1 MSADSLLQ
9 ALTWALYLLLAAV
22 TIKAA
27 VLRPRRFPVDT
38 ALFFSAAALIIL
50 DSALTSVIGSPPA
63 YLGLVVFVLL
73 MVLPF
78 LLLRLIDDFAA
89 LPRWVMAAALIGL
102 ALSVAVIVAVPA
114 PLPGWAILLL
124 VLYFA
129 ILGFLATG
137 VAIHEAR
144 RAAGVTQRRLQAI
157 AGGSFML
164 GATIVAAGLA
174 QFMPALA
181 GVWSVLSVM
190 GGLLSGLAYFL
201 GFAPPATLRRAWQEP
216 ELRAFLA
223 DAARLPQLD
232 DTAAILRALEQGAA
246 MALGVPTA
254 TIGIWDEGR
263 QRLRFPN
270 LSDDGLEVPSGVT
283 IAGRAYAQ
291 QVAIFSANAARDDPA
306 NAAAY
311 RAAKATSVL
320 AAPITAGSQR
330 LGVLVAY
337 AAQPPLFAEDDLT
350 LVHLLARQ
358 AAVILD
364 YVRLYDMSRQRAQ
377 EMERLYEGAT
387 QAAREREQLVKE
399 QTARAE
405 AEAAVR
411 ARDEFLFVAAHEL
424 RTPMTSLRSF
434 VQILLRQAE
443 RRGEV
448 QPARLEEALRTIE
461 RQTAKM
467 TNLVAQLLDVSR
479 LSTGKLLLDRHTTDV
494 TDLVAAAVLAA
505 QARTT
510 MHTLLL
516 DAPPQ
521 LLASVDPIRFE
532 QVAVNLIDNAIRY
545 SPEGGAIDVALARD
559 DDRLQL
565 TVRDRGIGIPPEKRD
580 HIFDRFYQAHPGDY
594 YGGLG
599 LGLYIAR
606 EIVELHGGAIS
617 AEYPADG
624 GVRFTITVPIK
635 EKEAE
640 GMVTTDGRPALR
652 LPEAPRTLAPNP
664 GVAGEPDAAGTPDR
678 ERSG

>member
-9 ALTWALYLLLAAV
+9 ALTWALYLLLATV
-22 TIKAA
+22 TIRAA
-27 VLRPRRFPVDT
+27 VLRPRRFQIDT
-38 ALFFSAAALIIL
+38 ALFFAAAALIIL
-50 DSALTSVIGSPPA
+50 DSALANVIGSPPA
-63 YLGLVVFVLL
+63 FLGLAVEVLL

-89 LPRWVMAAALIGL
+89 LPRWAMAAALIGL
-102 ALSVAVIVAVPA
+102 ALSVAIIVAIPA

-129 ILGFLATG
+129 VLGFLATG
-137 VAIHEAR
+137 VAVREAR
-144 RAAGVTQRRLQAI
+144 RSGGVTQRRLQAI
-157 AGGSFML
+157 AVGSFML
-164 GATIVAAGLA
+164 GATIVAAGLI
-174 QFMPALA
+174 QFLPALTS
-181 GVWSVLSVM
+181 VWSGLSVL

-223 DAARLPQLD
+223 DAARLPQLE
-232 DTAAILRALEQGAA
+232 DTAAILRALEHGAA

-254 TIGIWDEGR
+254 AIGIWDEER
-263 QRLRFPN
+263 QCLRFPN
-270 LSDDGLEVPSGVT
+270 WNDGGFEMPSGEML
-283 IAGRAYAQ
+283 AGRAYARQ
-291 QVAIFSANAARDDPA
+291 QAIFSANAGRDDPA

-311 RAAKATSVL
+311 QAAKATAVL
-320 AAPITAGSQR
+320 AAPITAGTQR

-364 YVRLYDMSRQRAQ
+364 YVRLYDVSKQRAQ

-387 QAAREREQLVKE
+387 QAAREREQLVHE

-424 RTPMTSLRSF
+424 RTPITSLRSF

-467 TNLVAQLLDVSR
+467 TSLVTQLLDVSR
-479 LSTGKLLLDRHTTDV
+479 LSTGKLLLDRHTTNV
-494 TDLVAAAVLAA
+494 TGIVTAVVQAA

-510 MHTLLL
+510 VHTLVL

-521 LLASVDPIRFE
+521 LLGSLDPIRYE
-532 QVAVNLIDNAIRY
+532 QVVVSLIDNAIRY
-545 SPEGGAIDVALARD
+545 SPEGGAIDVALARAG
-559 DDRLQL
+559 DDRLHL
-565 TVRDRGIGIPPEKRD
+565 TVRDHGIGIPPEKRA

-606 EIVELHGGAIS
+606 EIVELHGGTIS

-624 GVRFTITVPIK
+624 GVRFSVTVP
-635 EKEAE
+635 
-640 GMVTTDGRPALR
+640 VT
-652 LPEAPRTLAPNP
+652 EH
-664 GVAGEPDAAGTPDR
+664 DAATPPVVTISSTGTGNGG
-678 ERSG
+678 E